1 MLTEQ
6 HLRSILHLNTLM
18 VKVIRRKIDLK
29 CKRSTLTTIMKERR
43 TRRRRQSS
51 KTRYQKHNN
60 ETHKESKNMLE
71 KVAAI
76 IREQLNQENVEITEA
91 TRFKEDLEVDSLDL
105 FELVM
110 AFEEEYGVSIP
121 SEELENMA
129 TVGDV
134 IGYIQEHA

>member
-1 MLTEQ
+1 
-6 HLRSILHLNTLM
+6 
-18 VKVIRRKIDLK
+18 
-29 CKRSTLTTIMKERR
+29 
-43 TRRRRQSS
+43 
-51 KTRYQKHNN
+51 
-60 ETHKESKNMLE
+60 MLE

-129 TVGDV
+129 TVGAVSYTHLLRNEIVANV
-134 IGYIQEHA
+134 IAYFSII

>member
-6 HLRSILHLNTLM
+6 HLRSILHLNTLI
-18 VKVIRRKIDLK
+18 VK
-29 CKRSTLTTIMKERR
+29 TIWKKKR

-51 KTRYQKHNN
+51 KTSYQKHNN
-60 ETHKESKNMLE
+60 EMHKESKNMLE

-134 IGYIQEHA
+134 IRYIQEHA

>member
-1 MLTEQ
+1 M
-6 HLRSILHLNTLM
+6 
-18 VKVIRRKIDLK
+18 
-29 CKRSTLTTIMKERR
+29 
-43 TRRRRQSS
+43 
-51 KTRYQKHNN
+51 
-60 ETHKESKNMLE
+60 HKESKNMLE

-110 AFEEEYGVSIP
+110 AFEEEDGVSIP

-134 IGYIQEHA
+134 IRYIQEHA